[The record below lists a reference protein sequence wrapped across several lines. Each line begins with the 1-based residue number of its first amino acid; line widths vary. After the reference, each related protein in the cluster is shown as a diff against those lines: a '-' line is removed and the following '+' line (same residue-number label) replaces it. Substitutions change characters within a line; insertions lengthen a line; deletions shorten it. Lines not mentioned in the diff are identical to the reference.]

1 MRFTTSRRPSPRA
14 RRLARTLASF
24 LGAEYMTRGKSGLDD
39 EGEVWMVVVEEH
51 GNPAGLARRAC
62 GEEKVFRFAAF
73 VEGESKRAK
82 TRRPA
87 VVVGTGKRARE
98 VALFFGLEIS
108 TEGAAG
114 RVIRVTDRQVDFVD
128 GEELILRL
136 KI

>member
-24 LGAEYMTRGKSGLDD
+24 FGAEYMTRGKSGLDN
-39 EGEVWMVVVEEH
+39 EEVWMVVVEEH
-51 GNPAGLARRAC
+51 GNPSGLARRDR

-73 VEGESKRAK
+73 AKGEPKRLK

-87 VVVGTGKRARE
+87 IVGTGKQARE

-108 TEGAAG
+108 PEGAAG
-114 RVIRVTDRQVDFVD
+114 REIRVGDRQIDFVD
-128 GEELILRL
+128 GEDLIARL